1 MASQQLKLRHNRQL
15 ANNGFTKWSRL
26 DVDHCWRVLLNID
39 LDKLC
44 YRLHDVK
51 LLHGHGCSC
60 FWQKSSQRHGM
71 YDVDLKYQRWK
82 FDERTHGLLEQMMH
96 RQRGVTL
103 VELMVVTAVAAVLL
117 MAVVPSFSDLLVRKR
132 VEGVLSQLNTD
143 LQFARSEAAQRNSNV
158 RMTFGPNCYVIHTVG
173 SIDTNCTQSTVSI
186 GTGALQIKLVQ
197 MDAASTVS
205 LSTSN
210 ALTYLMFDSVRG
222 MATWDGTGTPPWPA
236 SITSS
241 AGSWQLRTSV
251 TAMGRSQ
258 ICSPNS
264 SISGYP
270 ACS

>member
-1 MASQQLKLRHNRQL
+1 MH
-15 ANNGFTKWSRL
+15 
-26 DVDHCWRVLLNID
+26 
-39 LDKLC
+39 
-44 YRLHDVK
+44 
-51 LLHGHGCSC
+51 
-60 FWQKSSQRHGM
+60 
-71 YDVDLKYQRWK
+71 DVDLKYQWWK
-82 FDERTHGLLEQMMH
+82 FDERAHGLLEQMML

-103 VELMVVTAVAAVLL
+103 VELMVVTAIAAVLL

-173 SIDTNCTQSTVSI
+173 SIDTNCTQDTVSI

-197 MDAASTVS
+197 MDTTSTVS

-222 MATWDGTGTPPWPA
+222 MATWDGTGTSLVPVN
-236 SITSS
+236 ITSS

-251 TAMGRSQ
+251 MAMGRSH